1 MPCRYRG
8 RGAACVQNNQHLALA
23 SRAPDYRASV
33 RQAYL
38 HNCLFIVFWQL
49 IKCKA
54 AGSNF
59 PFLPVNVS
67 ITDQNSS
74 SAQYFA
80 KLKMSLV
87 EQNSN
92 KQVTSRLGLKVWEK
106 EKHINLSLPHPAHH
120 PHPALDS
127 FLPMQGC
134 AANPLTLFQNIINKN
149 WICCWEIN
157 YTNVNFLP
165 KTNRWPETVI
175 GILIQNVIR
184 SYECKI
190 KMPAD

>member
-1 MPCRYRG
+1 MGGCNVAHSCSMMSGTSSRRQEAGGRLASQVYLFMTQITRSNRAVLCRYRG
-8 RGAACVQNNQHLALA
+8 RGAACVQNNQHLA
-23 SRAPDYRASV
+23 SRSPDHRASAQ
-33 RQAYL
+33 QAYL

-106 EKHINLSLPHPAHH
+106 EKHINLSPPPPRPPPPPCLG
-120 PHPALDS
+120 L
-127 FLPMQGC
+127 FLTYARLQRC
-134 AANPLTLFQNIINKN
+134 EPLNIISKHH
-149 WICCWEIN
+149 
-157 YTNVNFLP
+157 
-165 KTNRWPETVI
+165 
-175 GILIQNVIR
+175 Q
-184 SYECKI
+184 
-190 KMPAD
+190 